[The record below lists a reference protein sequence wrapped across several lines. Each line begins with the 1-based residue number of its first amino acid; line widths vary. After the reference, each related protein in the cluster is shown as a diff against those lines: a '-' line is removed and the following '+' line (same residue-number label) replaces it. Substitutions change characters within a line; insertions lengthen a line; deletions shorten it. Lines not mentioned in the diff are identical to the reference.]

1 MLYQH
6 EIFLEPSVFPR
17 VSYMFSRLGIAERPG
32 VASAGHAVPRSSAV
46 DSGGHLLSALAQGRV
61 TWEIDGRAFWGI
73 LGLEN
78 GK

>member
-1 MLYQH
+1 MRFFWNH
-6 EIFLEPSVFPR
+6 PFFHGFHICFTAW
-17 VSYMFSRLGIAERPG
+17 IAERPG
-32 VASAGHAVPRSSAV
+32 VAPAGHAVPRSSAV
-46 DSGGHLLSALAQGRV
+46 DSAGHLLSALAQGRV

>member
-1 MLYQH
+1 MRFFWNH
-6 EIFLEPSVFPR
+6 PFFHGFHICF
-17 VSYMFSRLGIAERPG
+17 MAWIAERPG
-32 VASAGHAVPRSSAV
+32 VAPAGHAVPRSSAV
-46 DSGGHLLSALAQGRV
+46 DLGGHLLSALAQGRV